1 MRALALA
8 LICGVTAACSYTP
21 KKVAPMFSPSDLA
34 TLAADAAEF
43 ARNEYPA
50 AATTL
55 WLPSPT
61 ADETEIA
68 LFTALAPA
76 LRERGFA
83 VAEGDAGR
91 QLGAPA
97 LVLDARPVDEGVVA
111 LILLNG
117 QLATRW
123 YQRDMAALLVP
134 ASPMTV
140 RNRQ

>member
-8 LICGVTAACSYTP
+8 LIGGITAACSFTP
-21 KKVAPMFSPSDLA
+21 KKVTPMFSPSDLA
-34 TLAADAAEF
+34 TLAADAAEYV
-43 ARNEYPA
+43 RNEYPA

-55 WLPSPT
+55 WLPAPGS
-61 ADETEIA
+61 DETETA
-68 LFTALAPA
+68 LLAALAPA

-123 YQRDMAALLVP
+123 YQRDMSALLVP
-134 ASPMTV
+134 ASPLTV